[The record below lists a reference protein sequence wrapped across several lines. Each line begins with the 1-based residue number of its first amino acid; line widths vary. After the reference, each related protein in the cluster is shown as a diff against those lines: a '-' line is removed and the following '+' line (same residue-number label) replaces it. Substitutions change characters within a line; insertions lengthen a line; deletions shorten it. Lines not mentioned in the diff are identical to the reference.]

1 MIYTAAIVEKPA
13 INPLRSVGGIE
24 SIDCNGFSEWEEY
37 NLGDYCS
44 ACHSFGMV
52 PNSIDSA
59 MVCINCGFID

>member
-13 INPLRSVGGIE
+13 IKIE